1 MPPPRMRTFELYH
14 DTFGDILDVR
24 PRGMSHIGFGLM
36 DIYTSFRGLEQ
47 VMLDMYEQPGMI
59 HEAMTILTGGYQG
72 MIRQSLEL
80 GVLDLNNDDAYNN
93 SGGVSY
99 SDELPQ
105 KDFTGTVRL
114 KDLWAC
120 AQAQELALVSPEMHE
135 EFVLG
140 YEKRLLEPFGLTGYG
155 CCEDLT
161 NKLDH
166 IFRIPHIRRISI
178 SPFADVARCAA
189 KLKGDYIFS
198 WKPHPAH
205 MVGRFKEDMIRQY
218 IRRTLELCR
227 DNGCVLEMILKDT
240 HSCSHHP
247 ERFTAWTRIARELV
261 NEFAGA

>member
-1 MPPPRMRTFELYH
+1 M
-14 DTFGDILDVR
+14 
-24 PRGMSHIGFGLM
+24 
-36 DIYTSFRGLEQ
+36 
-47 VMLDMYEQPGMI
+47 
-59 HEAMTILTGGYQG
+59 
-72 MIRQSLEL
+72 
-80 GVLDLNNDDAYNN
+80 
-93 SGGVSY
+93 SY

-120 AQAQELALVSPEMHE
+120 AQAQELALVLPEMHE

-218 IRRTLELCR
+218 IRRTLEALPR
-227 DNGCVLEMILKDT
+227 QRLRAGDDPQGYAFVQPSPRAFHRLDANRPGVWSTNLLGPSGEARAYSQNNNSFATEDT
-240 HSCSHHP
+240 HTGRQRAQSRYSNN
-247 ERFTAWTRIARELV
+247 AVA
-261 NEFAGA
+261 